1 MSDWPDVEGG
11 LRTWLR
17 ADAALVALVGNRVF
31 FGVPRGAVDATFPL
45 VTVQRIGGGQD
56 PSEAPVDLALMQF
69 ECWGTAADKGGKAVA
84 WAVVNA
90 LRSRLETMRD
100 RTTLATGI
108 DAFGAEVVSVVWAPD
123 PADDRPRYTL
133 TVEVTGISS

>member
-1 MSDWPDVEGG
+1 VSDWPDVEGG

-31 FGVPRGAVDATFPL
+31 FGVPRAAVDSTFPL
-45 VTVQRIGGGQD
+45 VTIQRVGGGQD
-56 PSEAPVDLALMQF
+56 PSEVPIDLALIQVDA
-69 ECWGTAADKGGKAVA
+69 WGTAADKGGKAVA

-100 RTTLATGI
+100 RTTLDTGI
-108 DAFGAEVVSVVWAPD
+108 DAFGAEVVGVVWAPD

>member
-1 MSDWPDVEGG
+1 VSDWPDLEGG
-11 LRTWLR
+11 MRTWLR
-17 ADAALVALVGNRVF
+17 ADVALTALVGNRVF

-45 VTVQRIGGGQD
+45 VTIQRVGGGQD
-56 PSEAPVDLALMQF
+56 SSEVPIDLALIQVDA
-69 ECWGTAADKGGKAVA
+69 WGTVADKGGKAVA

-100 RTTLATGI
+100 RTALATGI
-108 DAFGAEVVSVVWAPD
+108 DAFGAEVVGVVWAPD
-123 PADDRPRYTL
+123 SADDRPRYTL